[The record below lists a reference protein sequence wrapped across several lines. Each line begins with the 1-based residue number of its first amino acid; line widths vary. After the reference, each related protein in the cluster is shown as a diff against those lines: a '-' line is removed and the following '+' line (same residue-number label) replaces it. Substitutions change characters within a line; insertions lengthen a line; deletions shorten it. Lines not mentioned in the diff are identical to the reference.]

1 MPATLKEKAEALRR
15 LHAGPGVLVL
25 ANAWDVGSARLL
37 AAAGFPAVATSS
49 AGVAYVLG
57 YPDGQHIGRAE
68 MLDMVRRIASALEV
82 PVTADVEAGYGTTAS
97 SAAETAA
104 AVVAAGAVGMNLE
117 DADGGRLLTLEQQA
131 DRVQAARAASEAAG
145 VPLVINA
152 RTDAAALAD
161 GPAEERIGEAV
172 RRANAYLAAGADCAF
187 VPFVSARDE
196 IARLAREIRGPLNVL
211 GTPASPPIAELARL
225 GVRRVSVGSGLARA
239 AYGHARRAALELV
252 QAGTYQALG
261 EGAIPYAEMQR
272 LFGEA

>member
-1 MPATLKEKAEALRR
+1 MR
-15 LHAGPGVLVL
+15 
-25 ANAWDVGSARLL
+25 
-37 AAAGFPAVATSS
+37 
-49 AGVAYVLG
+49 
-57 YPDGQHIGRAE
+57 
-68 MLDMVRRIASALEV
+68 
-82 PVTADVEAGYGTTAS
+82 
-97 SAAETAA
+97 
-104 AVVAAGAVGMNLE
+104 
-117 DADGGRLLTLEQQA
+117 
-131 DRVQAARAASEAAG
+131 AARAASEAAG

-152 RTDAAALAD
+152 RTDAAALAG

-261 EGAIPYAEMQR
+261 EGAVPYAEMQR